1 MASAG
6 ASAAAAAGA
15 TGPAYGDSAQRT
27 QAMDTGHGTA
37 AGGQTVVVVRQAQS
51 SPPSESAGCFACTI
65 DRVQILAGLLISSVI
80 AIAVTGLI
88 MSHPGA
94 TTAIYS
100 ISSSLA
106 FGAFVALIIAG
117 MKRRSTSDAQ
127 LLWTTAEKVMKYS
140 TVLILFCAV
149 AITFTALVHHFPNA
163 STAIYATG
171 GVVSIIT
178 FVALTMLG
186 IKRLSGDDDDSG
198 NDPLNTGKTP
208 PGGKGSGAAGA
219 TSGVPSG
226 AGSQRVSPPGGAATK
241 PKSPE
246 KPLSAAQPPPAPPQA
261 RVTGGGG
268 GAYAGPNPFEE
279 TGS

>member
-1 MASAG
+1 MSSG
-6 ASAAAAAGA
+6 VSAATTAGI
-15 TGPAYGDSAQRT
+15 TGSAYGDSAQRAHVQNT
-27 QAMDTGHGTA
+27 EHGTA
-37 AGGQTVVVVRQAQS
+37 VGGQTVVVVKPTEP
-51 SPPSESAGCFACTI
+51 SPASESTGCFACTI
-65 DRVQILAGLLISSVI
+65 GKVQILAGLLISSVI

-100 ISSSLA
+100 ISSSIA
-106 FGAFVALIIAG
+106 FGAFVALIVAG
-117 MKRRSTSDAQ
+117 MKRRNTNEAK

-186 IKRLSGDDDDSG
+186 IKRMSGDDDDG
-198 NDPLNTGKTP
+198 GTDPLNTKGATP
-208 PGGKGSGAAGA
+208 PGKGSGAAPGA
-219 TSGVPSG
+219 ASGVPSG
-226 AGSQRVSPPGGAATK
+226 AASERVSPPGGAATK
-241 PKSPE
+241 PPQA
-246 KPLSAAQPPPAPPQA
+246 KPSASLPPPARLQH
-261 RVTGGGG
+261 RGTGS
-268 GAYAGPNPFEE
+268 AYDGSNPFDGEK
-279 TGS
+279 